1 MQNLLNCTLRTLIL
15 ASLPAGLLAINIPD
29 RPAFASG
36 FDSCIRTL
44 QEKNIAGETASV
56 ACAEALEPEALSA
69 CTEKITEEASLPA
82 EDALKACFRVRR
94 PGDLATCVVDIK
106 QKAAKN
112 YAAKPEEQ
120 PQGTQNKENSKGT
133 EKIFAQSPTPTT
145 PAPEQKTTPTLEP
158 AQTQETPQ
166 PTQETSTSTTPTDT
180 LALDTCRRS
189 LLPVRFS
196 ECVVAVNN
204 NVRGMNPEESIKACI
219 KSEDLPTELSSV
231 SGNN

>member
-1 MQNLLNCTLRTLIL
+1 MQNFLNRTLRILVL
-15 ASLPAGLLAINIPD
+15 ASLPAGLLSISLDD

-36 FDSCIRTL
+36 FDSCIRGL
-44 QEKNIAGETASV
+44 QGKNIAGETASV
-56 ACAEALEPEALSA
+56 ACAEALEPEALSD
-69 CTEKITEEASLPA
+69 CTEKITEDADLPA

-106 QKAAKN
+106 EKAAKN
-112 YAAKPEEQ
+112 YAAKPIA
-120 PQGTQNKENSKGT
+120 PQGAQNKENSKNK
-133 EKIFAQSPTPTT
+133 EKILAQSP
-145 PAPEQKTTPTLEP
+145 APSPEKPTTPTLEP
-158 AQTQETPQ
+158 VQPQETPQ
-166 PTQETSTSTTPTDT
+166 PTQETSTTSASSNL

-204 NVRGMNPEESIKACI
+204 NVEGMTPEESIKACI

>member
-1 MQNLLNCTLRTLIL
+1 MQNFLNRTLRILVL
-15 ASLPAGLLAINIPD
+15 ASLPAGLLSIALDD

-44 QEKNIAGETASV
+44 QQKNIAGETASV

-69 CTEKITEEASLPA
+69 CTEKITEKASLPA

-106 QKAAKN
+106 EKAAKN
-112 YAAKPEEQ
+112 YAAKPEAQ
-120 PQGTQNKENSKGT
+120 PQGAQNKENSKDT
-133 EKIFAQSPTPTT
+133 EKILSQTPTK
-145 PAPEQKTTPTLEP
+145 PSSEGQTTPTIEP
-158 AQTQETPQ
+158 AQPQETPQ
-166 PTQETSTSTTPTDT
+166 PTQETLTSPPSSNT

-204 NVRGMNPEESIKACI
+204 NVEGMTPDESIKACI

-231 SGNN
+231 PGNN

>member
-1 MQNLLNCTLRTLIL
+1 MQKFLNRTLRTLIL
-15 ASLPAGLLAINIPD
+15 ASLPAGLLSISIPD

-69 CTEKITEEASLPA
+69 CTEKITEKAALPA

-106 QKAAKN
+106 EKAAKN
-112 YAAKPEEQ
+112 YAAKPEGQ
-120 PQGTQNKENSKGT
+120 PQGAQNKENSKNT
-133 EKIFAQSPTPTT
+133 EKILAQSPTPTT
-145 PAPEQKTTPTLEP
+145 PAPEQKTTPTIEP
-158 AQTQETPQ
+158 TPTQATPQ
-166 PTQETSTSTTPTDT
+166 PTQETSTSTASDI

-204 NVRGMNPEESIKACI
+204 NVQGMNPEESIKACI

-231 SGNN
+231 PGNN